1 MFFVFTP
8 YALLL
13 FIVTV
18 LSLILIKFSLNKRG
32 EPGGYALIGVLI
44 SLILW
49 SFFSGL
55 SAGFS
60 SISYKI
66 ISTKLAYFGIVSLP
80 VNLLLFSL
88 YYTSND
94 KRLNPFRIFFIGFIP
109 LMGLFLILTNEQHGM
124 IWTGYTYRMN
134 AFGSALAFERGIG
147 FWGLITYLY
156 ACVLFAY
163 FIIIWTAFQF
173 RYIYQKNMI
182 VLMVMVP
189 VSLLINILYVFEIF
203 PAWSGYDPT
212 TFSLLI
218 FCGLMV
224 WSFNKHKF
232 FDLSPV
238 GREVVIDQMRAM
250 LLILDGNYNV
260 VDINNSMQRIIS
272 QLNKST
278 KLINQKYLIGKKFQ
292 ELFSD
297 WQILVDLVLDPTVE
311 NGEIE
316 LLIDQQ
322 RYVFE
327 IQKTELWGR
336 DAKTQGLLVF
346 LFDITDRMQIIETE
360 VRNREIANSLRE
372 IALVVNSS
380 LDPNKTLNLA
390 LSQIG
395 RIIKYDF
402 ANISLLQGDYFEIE
416 FEKGHEEPDRILG
429 LKIPLENSPNQ
440 QALIHRQPIMYGD
453 VKKFFESFH
462 QPPHNLINSFL
473 CLPMYAKD
481 EVLGFL
487 SLGSRKKDFFTN
499 DDLSV
504 AAAFASQVAIAL
516 QNSRLYSQVNRKLVE
531 QSIMNEIIR
540 IGATQMK
547 KKEFALAVTG
557 QIYRFIETPGVLMI
571 ENNPEEQ
578 EWRFIDVTDVK
589 EYDINR
595 QYSYAEGLTGYI
607 LQYAKPLLLNN
618 DVEID
623 TLLNKS
629 HRKNIGP
636 KPKTF
641 MGAPMISKER
651 VIGAI
656 VAHDLARENAFSEE
670 DYNLFLMI
678 TAQASIGFE
687 NVSLINQLDYL
698 AKTDALTG
706 IYNRGYFHD
715 VSKNLLKAVD
725 KNESQLSMIMMD
737 IDLFKGLNDNH
748 GHHIG
753 DLVLQNSVEICK
765 SILREKD
772 IIGRVGGE
780 EFSIMLPDTTLLE
793 AEKIAERIRLA
804 IENYFVD
811 HNGSKVSTTVS
822 LGVASVN
829 QTTSKSLEDLLQ
841 ISDHA
846 LYQAKADGRNRVRVY
861 QNLSI

>member
-1 MFFVFTP
+1 MFFLFTP

-13 FIVTV
+13 FLVTV
-18 LSLILIKFSLNKRG
+18 ISLILIKFTINKR
-32 EPGGYALIGVLI
+32 EEAGGYALIGVLV
-44 SLILW
+44 SLTIW

-94 KRLNPFRIFFIGFIP
+94 KRLNPFRIFFIWFIP

-124 IWTGYTYRMN
+124 IWTGYSYRMT
-134 AFGSALAFERGIG
+134 ALGSTLVFERGVG
-147 FWGLITYLY
+147 FWGLITYFY

-189 VSLLINILYVFEIF
+189 VSLIINILYVFEIF
-203 PAWSGYDPT
+203 PGWSGYDPT
-212 TFSLLI
+212 TFSLLL
-218 FCGLMV
+218 FCSLMV

-238 GREVVIDQMRAM
+238 GREVVIDHMRAM
-250 LLILDGNYNV
+250 LLILDSNFNV

-278 KLINQKYLIGKKFQ
+278 KLINQKFLIGKKLQ
-292 ELFSD
+292 ELFTD
-297 WQILVDLVLDPTVE
+297 WQILIDHVIDPKVE

-316 LLIDQQ
+316 LFIDQQ

-327 IQKTELWGR
+327 IQKTELQSR

-346 LFDITDRMQIIETE
+346 LFDITDRMQIIEAE
-360 VRNREIANSLRE
+360 VRNREVANSLRE

-402 ANISLLQGDYFEIE
+402 ANISLLKGDYFEIE
-416 FEKGHEEPDRILG
+416 FEKGHEKPDQVLG
-429 LKIPLENSPNQ
+429 MKIPLENSPNQ

-453 VKKFFESFH
+453 VKKFFDIFRN
-462 QPPHNLINSFL
+462 PPHDLINSFL

-487 SLGSRKKDFFTN
+487 SLGSQKMDFFTN

-540 IGATQMK
+540 IGATHMK
-547 KKEFALAVTG
+547 KKEFAVAVTG
-557 QIYRFIETPGVLMI
+557 QIHRFIETPGVLMI
-571 ENNPEEQ
+571 ENNPEE
-578 EWRFIDVTDVK
+578 EKWRFIDLTDVK
-589 EYDINR
+589 EYDINH

-607 LQYAKPLLLNN
+607 LQHAKPLLLNN

-623 TLLNKS
+623 TLLNNN
-629 HRKNIGP
+629 HRINIGP

-656 VAHDLARENAFSEE
+656 VAHDLTRENAFSDE

-706 IYNRGYFHD
+706 IYNRGYFHN
-715 VSKNLLKAVD
+715 VSKNLLKSVD
-725 KNESQLSMIMMD
+725 KNEAQLSMIMMD

-753 DLVLQNSVEICK
+753 DLVLQNTVEICK

-772 IIGRVGGE
+772 VIGRVGGE
-780 EFSIMLPDTTLLE
+780 EFSIILPDTTIHE
-793 AEKIAERIRLA
+793 ANKIAERIRTA
-804 IENYFVD
+804 IENYYVEVD
-811 HNGSKVSTTVS
+811 GVKVGTTVS
-822 LGVASVN
+822 LGVASVL
-829 QTTSKSLEDLLQ
+829 QTKSKSLEDLLQ
-841 ISDHA
+841 ISDQA
-846 LYQAKADGRNRVRVY
+846 LYQAKADGRNRVRMY
-861 QNLSI
+861 QDLSI